1 MIKPYKSN
9 IEKETLKNKNY
20 RKVLHTGKNIQ
31 LVVMSLK
38 PKEDIPFEVHKD
50 HDQFIR
56 VEQGS
61 AGINAGGKKYSLKN
75 GDVIIIPAGVKH
87 YVCNSSKSKP
97 LKLYT
102 LYAPP
107 EHPSGTVH
115 KTQAEALEY
124 SKKHKD

>member
-38 PKEDIPFEVHKD
+38 SNEDIPFEVHKN

-56 VEQGS
+56 VESGT
-61 AGINAGGKKYSLKN
+61 AKAIAEGKKYLLKD
-75 GDVIIIPAGVKH
+75 GDVIIIPAGVRH
-87 YVCNSSKSKP
+87 YVCNFSKIKP

-115 KTQAEALEY
+115 KTQADALKYAE
-124 SKKHKD
+124 KHKD